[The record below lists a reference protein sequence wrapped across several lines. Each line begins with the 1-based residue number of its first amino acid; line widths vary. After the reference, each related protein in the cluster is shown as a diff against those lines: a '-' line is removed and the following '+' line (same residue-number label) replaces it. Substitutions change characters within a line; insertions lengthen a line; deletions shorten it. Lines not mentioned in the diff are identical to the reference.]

1 MQMPPFSPCSLTCP
15 VKPNVKVFLTLN
27 LAVISLM
34 NGNVWQT
41 SGYSDKKKNKR
52 FNGRKRKRD
61 LMAGLMVLFI
71 CDQLYC
77 LQIFRKKSLLDVKYE
92 MSISIQIRQTHP
104 GERITQE
111 HKTVHHRIF
120 TKRLSSV
127 LASISALFY
136 SQQQRE
142 KRDVFF
148 PKYSVSI

>member
-71 CDQLYC
+71 CD
-77 LQIFRKKSLLDVKYE
+77 
-92 MSISIQIRQTHP
+92 
-104 GERITQE
+104 
-111 HKTVHHRIF
+111 
-120 TKRLSSV
+120 
-127 LASISALFY
+127 
-136 SQQQRE
+136 
-142 KRDVFF
+142 
-148 PKYSVSI
+148 